1 MSAAG
6 SDSDAVADAPD
17 APDIESLV
25 HEHGD
30 VLYRFALVRVSSPQH
45 AEDLVQDTFL
55 AALSGISRFRG
66 EAKLRTYLI
75 GILKNKIYDHYRK
88 SSREEALEGDA
99 IENLR
104 DGSEA
109 SYFTAG
115 GRWRPEYVP
124 HDWSAEANDPAAL
137 YERREF
143 LEILRAC
150 LEGLAPRAARV
161 FVLREV
167 EEVGGKEV
175 CELLN
180 LSESNVGV
188 ILHRTRLQLQQC
200 VGGQWKGSG
209 ES

>member
-1 MSAAG
+1 MSSADSGVGAA
-6 SDSDAVADAPD
+6 

-25 HEHGD
+25 REHGD
-30 VLYRFALVRVSSPQH
+30 VLYRFALTRVGSPQY

-55 AALSGISRFRG
+55 AALKSIDRYRG
-66 EAKLRTYLI
+66 EAHIRTYLI

-88 SSREEALEGDA
+88 SSREEAF
-99 IENLR
+99 
-104 DGSEA
+104 EA
-109 SYFTAG
+109 VEAGGVTEAEFFAG
-115 GRWRPEYVP
+115 GRWRPDCVP
-124 HDWSAEANDPAAL
+124 RDWLAGENDPAAL

-143 LEILRAC
+143 LEILRVC

-167 EEVGGKEV
+167 ESVTGKEV
-175 CELLN
+175 CEMLN

-200 VGGQWKGSG
+200 IGSQWPGGDAR
-209 ES
+209 